1 MLKLQ
6 ITLIV
11 GALLYLI
18 IIFGLLKKQ
27 RLNVRYSLLWLAGA
41 LVMLLFACFPYLVKV
56 LRDYTGVEVV
66 SNLVFLLVIVF
77 MMFLL
82 LSLTAAVSGQAEK
95 IKRLTQAVA
104 LLEKRLR
111 ALEDDK
117 AATAP
122 SPEDD
127 KAATPPKD
135 GKAETPPPPDEEK

>member
-111 ALEDDK
+111 ALEDGK

-122 SPEDD
+122 PE
-127 KAATPPKD
+127 D
-135 GKAETPPPPDEEK
+135 GKAETPPPSVEER